1 MIAGTETY
9 SKETLKQLPNLK
21 IISRLGVGL
30 DVFEEEPYSGALLNY
45 ENVTV
50 TPHVGDDLFNNITE
64 EKINHLFTNNII
76 KYFISHNN

>member
-1 MIAGTETY
+1 MLLLFFTCGEKSEVHISNTIQFEG
-9 SKETLKQLPNLK
+9 K
-21 IISRLGVGL
+21 IYRLN
-30 DVFEEEPYSGALLNY
+30 EEEPYSGALLNY

-64 EKINHLFTNNII
+64 KKINHLFTNNII